1 MKSEKEREKKRKK
14 KDQSLREIWD
24 TIKCI
29 NICIMEVPGK
39 HKVGKDQKK
48 IFEEIIAQK
57 LAKFDFKKPINLHI
71 QEDEQSLR
79 VIKAKRSIPRDSMV
93 KMLKNKKEILNI
105 I

>member
-1 MKSEKEREKKRKK
+1 
-14 KDQSLREIWD
+14 
-24 TIKCI
+24 
-29 NICIMEVPGK
+29 MEVPGK